1 MVLTSEMIMSVVTG
15 LVTYIFGI
23 LSKKFN
29 WIESKYIP
37 IQNAIIGMVA
47 GMICYVLKITEA
59 DLLTSIIYC
68 IIGAMASGGTYDLTK
83 TTNNE

>member
-1 MVLTSEMIMSVVTG
+1 MVITIEMIMAVVAG
-15 LVTYIFGI
+15 IVTYIFGI
-23 LSKKFN
+23 IAKKFN

-37 IQNAIIGMVA
+37 IQNAIIGMIA
-47 GMICYVLKITEA
+47 GMICYMLKVTEA

-83 TTNNE
+83 TNQE

>member
-1 MVLTSEMIMSVVTG
+1 MVITIEMIMAVVTG
-15 LVTYIFGI
+15 IVTYIFGW

-37 IQNAIIGMVA
+37 AQNIVIGMIA
-47 GMICYVLKITEA
+47 GVICYMLKISEA

-68 IIGAMASGGTYDLTK
+68 IIGSMASGGTYDLTK
-83 TTNNE
+83 TNKE

>member
-15 LVTYIFGI
+15 IVTYIFGI

-37 IQNAIIGMVA
+37 IQNAIIGMIA
-47 GMICYVLKITEA
+47 GLICYILKITEA
-59 DLLTSIIYC
+59 DLLTAIIYC

-83 TTNNE
+83 TSE

>member
-1 MVLTSEMIMSVVTG
+1 MVLTSEMIMAVVTG
-15 LVTYIFGI
+15 IVTYIFGI
-23 LSKKFN
+23 IAKKFN

-37 IQNAIIGMVA
+37 IQNAIIGMIA
-47 GMICYVLKITEA
+47 GMICYMLKVTEA

-83 TTNNE
+83 TNRE